1 MGKIITLGILLVFGL
16 LAGCSHSII
25 AKECKPVEGDP
36 KFVCRSILP
45 WN

>member
-1 MGKIITLGILLVFGL
+1 MKIVLILALLL

-25 AKECKPVEGDP
+25 AKDCKPVEGDP
-36 KFVCRSILP
+36 KFVCRSVLP